1 LNYFAHALPY
11 LDRPYFLAGTALPD
25 WLSVVDRKLR
35 LRPRMLE
42 PYCESDD
49 AVVREVALGVM
60 QHLDDDG
67 WFHVTRGFAE
77 VTAELGL
84 LFRERLQGSD
94 GFRCGFLGHIAT
106 ELLIDGVL
114 IERDPSRLAVYYEQM
129 GIVDPQ
135 RIADIVELIAGRP
148 AERLAEFI
156 ALYRRERILA
166 DYRSDEDLL
175 RRLNQVLRR
184 VKLSPLPTEATAWLA
199 EARLRVT
206 ARLPELL
213 PGERY
218 PVNIAH

>member
-1 LNYFAHALPY
+1 MSTPSISS
-11 LDRPYFLAGTALPD
+11 
-25 WLSVVDRKLR
+25 SVAMCPRK
-35 LRPRMLE
+35 
-42 PYCESDD
+42 
-49 AVVREVALGVM
+49 
-60 QHLDDDG
+60 
-67 WFHVTRGFAE
+67 
-77 VTAELGL
+77 
-84 LFRERLQGSD
+84 
-94 GFRCGFLGHIAT
+94 
-106 ELLIDGVL
+106 
-114 IERDPSRLAVYYEQM
+114 
-129 GIVDPQ
+129 PQ